1 MKTLNAICATAL
13 LIIGSGFAQAG
24 DDIGPDKAVELLNAG
39 TIKPFEQLNAAALAG
54 HPDGVIGDT
63 ELEDVYGKYVYKVE
77 LRDAAGQEWDVD
89 VDASTG
95 AVLSD
100 KQDD

>member
-1 MKTLNAICATAL
+1 MKSLTAFIACASLAAVAT
-13 LIIGSGFAQAG
+13 FAHAD

-39 TIKPFEQLNAAALAG
+39 TIKSFEQLNAAALAS

-63 ELEDVYGKYVYKVE
+63 ELEQEYGKYVYKVE
-77 LRDAAGQEWDVD
+77 LRDSEQREWDID
-89 VDASTG
+89 IDATTG

-100 KQDD
+100 RQDD